1 MVLSRATT
9 KELRR
14 IEAIRRTAAVTD
26 FFELDLSRLL
36 GSSVVVTSAD
46 GSSFDFA
53 VVESVETVGS
63 FAPLDLGV
71 DLRLASDFILAVPAA
86 LQGGR

>member
-36 GSSVVVTSAD
+36 GSSVVVTSSD

-53 VVESVETVGS
+53 VVESVETVDS

-71 DLRLASDFILAVPAA
+71 DLRSASEFILAVPVA